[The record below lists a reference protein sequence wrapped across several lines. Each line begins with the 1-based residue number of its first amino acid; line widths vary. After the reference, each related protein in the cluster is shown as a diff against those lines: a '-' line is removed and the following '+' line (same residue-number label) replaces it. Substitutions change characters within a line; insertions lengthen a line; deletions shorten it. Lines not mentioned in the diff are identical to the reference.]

1 MLDEL
6 ESRIAATK
14 DELRRLQAEAR
25 RIRRNIRLRQPDQ
38 RARLAEYRYRQKL
51 RRAGVEVRP

>member
-1 MLDEL
+1 MLHEIDAK
-6 ESRIAATK
+6 IAATK

-51 RRAGVEVRP
+51 RRAGVDVRP